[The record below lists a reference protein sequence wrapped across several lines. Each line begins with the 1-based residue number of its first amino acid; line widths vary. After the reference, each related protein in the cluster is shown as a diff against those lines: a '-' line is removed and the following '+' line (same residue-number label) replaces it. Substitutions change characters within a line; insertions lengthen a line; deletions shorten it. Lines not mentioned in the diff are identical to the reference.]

1 MTHARRTTPVLALLV
16 VAAVTML
23 VFEAPIMRVIGVL
36 ALFGFVIAGV
46 FAIADHEFLDPD
58 SELDADATKS
68 VHDENAIGGIRRGQE
83 S

>member
-1 MTHARRTTPVLALLV
+1 MTRARRTALVLALLV

-23 VFEAPIMRVIGVL
+23 VFEAPIMRAIGVL
-36 ALFGFVIAGV
+36 ALFGFVVAGV

-58 SELDADATKS
+58 SELDADAAKL
-68 VHDENAIGGIRRGQE
+68 VHEENAGVGNRRGQE

>member
-1 MTHARRTTPVLALLV
+1 MTRARRTALVLALLV

-36 ALFGFVIAGV
+36 SLFGFVVAGV

-58 SELDADATKS
+58 SEPDADPAKS
-68 VHDENAIGGIRRGQE
+68 VHDEVAAVGNRPGQE
-83 S
+83 R